1 MKWQVISDQAVN
13 CCSWGDEWVFYNKLS
28 GDTHLLGSTAV
39 QILLELRQSPSKARI
54 LTEALAPRLQAKKVT
69 HEEFSFQIEQ
79 LLDELNTLGLIEL
92 S

>member
-13 CCSWGDEWVFYNKLS
+13 CCSWGNEWVFYNKLS

-39 QILLELRQSPSKARI
+39 QILLELRKSPLKAQL
-54 LTEALAPRLQAKKVT
+54 LTEALAPRLQVKKVT
-69 HEEFSFQIEQ
+69 HEEFLFQIEH
-79 LLDELNTLGLIEL
+79 LLGELNTLGLIEF